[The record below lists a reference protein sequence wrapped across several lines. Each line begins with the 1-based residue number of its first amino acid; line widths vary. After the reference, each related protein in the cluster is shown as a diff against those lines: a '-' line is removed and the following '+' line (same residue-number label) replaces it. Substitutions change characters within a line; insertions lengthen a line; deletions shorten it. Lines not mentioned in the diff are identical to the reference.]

1 MGRIHPRRAHHHS
14 SGHIH
19 QQIVHIEQ
27 LFFVN
32 ILCVNRRIIA
42 PLLAATAAIP
52 AATLRLHHRRR
63 ASGGASY
70 IRRVGGNGD
79 GVPRGKGR
87 EVEHGLGAPKRQR
100 RHVVGGRRHLR
111 RRLGCFPRPPVGEEA
126 AAACPCSASLGVS
139 NVVVV
144 VASITLSSTTAAA
157 VTVVAVAVA
166 AIACSWRFG

>member
-19 QQIVHIEQ
+19 QQIVHIEK

-32 ILCVNRRIIA
+32 ILCVNRRIIV
-42 PLLAATAAIP
+42 PLLTATAAIP
-52 AATLRLHHRRR
+52 AATLGLHHRRR

-79 GVPRGKGR
+79 GVPRGVGR

-111 RRLGCFPRPPVGEEA
+111 RRDVSRGRPWAKRPRRPALVLP
-126 AAACPCSASLGVS
+126 ASETPNS
-139 NVVVV
+139 QYP
-144 VASITLSSTTAAA
+144 TLS
-157 VTVVAVAVA
+157 
-166 AIACSWRFG
+166 FLLPYPQQLPPPLQLLQLQLKQ